1 MADLGGEIGARE
13 LDMYNQSLTEVSKAL
28 IELIKQIATGKG
40 ESFDD
45 KNVDKGIKMILKHA
59 KDGGE
64 IKGSIIEKNEND
76 AFEKSLKDQR
86 VPFAKI
92 RIGDKEGGRS
102 FIYLTRG
109 ELSIPG
115 KEKIND
121 SQKVYKAYEK
131 IRGLGEKDKQGKD
144 EKGFTVLEIE
154 KPHIERAFME
164 REIPY
169 TIEQTENML
178 YKINVPKNYELIAE
192 RMIKQIRER
201 LQQIQQA
208 KAAEKE
214 KQKKEKEKT
223 TKKREQVAR

>member
-1 MADLGGEIGARE
+1 MGDLGGEIGARE
-13 LDMYNQSLTEVSKAL
+13 LDMYNQSVTEVSKAL
-28 IELIKQIATGKG
+28 IELIKQIATGRG
-40 ESFDD
+40 ESFND
-45 KNVDKGIKMILKHA
+45 KKVDKGIKMIIKHA
-59 KDGGE
+59 KEGPE

-92 RIGDKEGGRS
+92 KIGDKKGGRS
-102 FIYLTRG
+102 YIYLTRG
-109 ELSIPG
+109 ELSVPG

-131 IRGLGEKDKQGKD
+131 IKGLEEKHKQFKD

-164 REIPY
+164 RDIPY

-178 YKINVPKNYELIAE
+178 YKINVPKNYEQIAE
-192 RMIKQIRER
+192 KMIKQIRER
-201 LQQIQQA
+201 LQHVEQA
-208 KAAEKE
+208 KAQEKE

-223 TKKREQVAR
+223 TKKRETIAR